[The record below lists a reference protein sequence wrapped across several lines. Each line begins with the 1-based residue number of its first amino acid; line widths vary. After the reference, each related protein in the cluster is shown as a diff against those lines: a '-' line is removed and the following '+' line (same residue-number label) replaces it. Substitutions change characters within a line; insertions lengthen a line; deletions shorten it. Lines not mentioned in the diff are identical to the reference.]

1 MAIFQLFDPKK
12 GPKSKD
18 MKNSRI
24 RIFGT
29 YPKNVYADS
38 WENSV
43 KIQGLDR
50 FFDKKKLLIFRKN
63 RHFWPKSTIFLVKI
77 LILTLF

>member
-18 MKNSRI
+18 MKNSRS
-24 RIFGT
+24 RNFGT
-29 YPKNVYADS
+29 YLKNVYADS

-43 KIQGLDR
+43 KIQGQDR
-50 FFDKKKLLIFRKN
+50 FFDGN
-63 RHFWPKSTIFLVKI
+63 KI
-77 LILTLF
+77 DGFS

>member
-38 WENSV
+38 WENLV
-43 KIQGLDR
+43 KIQ
-50 FFDKKKLLIFRKN
+50 
-63 RHFWPKSTIFLVKI
+63 
-77 LILTLF
+77 

>member
-50 FFDKKKLLIFRKN
+50 FFDEKKIADF
-63 RHFWPKSTIFLVKI
+63 S
-77 LILTLF
+77 